1 VNVLIQFFWG
11 GQENNFVNALI
22 RFIRARGVT
31 VRKTASIPDSSISG
45 SLWIHRRQC
54 EFLGGDRI
62 ALLEKID
69 ELGSITKAAK
79 DVGISY
85 KTAWDTVNLIN
96 NLAEKPLVDR
106 LTGGKGGGGTS
117 LTDEG
122 KKVIVQFKTI
132 QEEHQ
137 KFLKNLEGRLGDTDS
152 LYQLLRRISMK
163 VSARN
168 TFAGSVS
175 NITKG
180 AVNAEI
186 TLALKGGV
194 PLTAVVTNGAIEN
207 LGLKVGAEAF
217 AIIKASSIIIGTDL
231 HDAKVSA
238 RNIFCGTIAK
248 IIEGPVNTEVDVEI
262 GGGNIVS
269 AVITHG
275 SSTRLELKVGGHA
288 CALFKA
294 SSVIIGVS

>member
-1 VNVLIQFFWG
+1 
-11 GQENNFVNALI
+11 
-22 RFIRARGVT
+22 
-31 VRKTASIPDSSISG
+31 VREPKPTHETGISG
-45 SLWIHRRQC
+45 SLWFNKADDK
-54 EFLGGDRI
+54 FLGGDRI
-62 ALLEKID
+62 NLLEKVD

-79 DVGISY
+79 AVGISY
-85 KTAWDTVNLIN
+85 KTAWDVVNMIN
-96 NLAEKPLVDR
+96 NMAEKPLVDR

-117 LTDEG
+117 LTAEG
-122 KKVIVQFKTI
+122 KKIIIQYKTI
-132 QEEHQ
+132 QEEHR
-137 KFLKNLEGRLGDTDS
+137 KFLDNLENRLGDTGS
-152 LYQLLRRISMK
+152 LYKFLRRISMK

-168 TFAGSVS
+168 TFSGTVTS
-175 NITKG
+175 ITKG
-180 AVNAEI
+180 AVNAEVI
-186 TLALKGGV
+186 LSLKGGI
-194 PLTAVVTNGAIEN
+194 PLTAVVTNGAIDN
-207 LGLKVGAEAF
+207 LALKTGMEAY

-262 GGGNIVS
+262 GGGNTVS

-275 SSTRLELKVGGHA
+275 SSIRLELKVGGHA

>member
-1 VNVLIQFFWG
+1 V
-11 GQENNFVNALI
+11 
-22 RFIRARGVT
+22 
-31 VRKTASIPDSSISG
+31 KTTNPDTGISG
-45 SLWIHRRQC
+45 SLWLHRRQC
-54 EFLGGDRI
+54 EFLGGERI
-62 ALLEKID
+62 NLLEKID

-79 DVGISY
+79 AVGISY

-96 NLAEKPLVDR
+96 NLAENPLVDR
-106 LTGGKGGGGTS
+106 LAGGKGGGGTS
-117 LTDEG
+117 LTVEG
-122 KKVIVQFKTI
+122 KKVIVQFKAI

-137 KFLKNLEGRLGDTDS
+137 KFLKNLEDRLGDTDS
-152 LYQLLRRISMK
+152 LYKFIRRISMK

-175 NITKG
+175 AIIKG
-180 AVNAEI
+180 AVNAEV
-186 TLALKGGV
+186 TLSLKGGV
-194 PLTAVVTNGAIEN
+194 PLTAVVTNGAIDN
-207 LGLKVGAEAF
+207 LALKVGSEAF
-217 AIIKASSIIIGTDL
+217 AIIKASSVIIGTDL

-262 GGGNIVS
+262 GGGNIIS

-275 SSTRLELKVGGHA
+275 SSEALGLKTGGHA
-288 CALFKA
+288 CTLFKA